1 MEEIFWKW
9 ISTSP
14 QKSILVF
21 EQGILLDIA
30 HLAQINIE
38 WIKML
43 FLERTTTKKGW
54 VTVGRLLD
62 GRWQE
67 QNKSK
72 LITGCFPSRANS
84 STDNERVGKSSLG
97 YGLGWPRT
105 FKQPKTLLQI
115 ICAMR
120 NTVTTKHLTKWKK
133 KFCPLGNAKFLTLLW

>member
-9 ISTSP
+9 ASTFP
-14 QKSILVF
+14 RKSILVF

-43 FLERTTTKKGW
+43 FLERKKKGW

-62 GRWQE
+62 GGWQE

-72 LITGCFPSRANS
+72 LITGCFPSWANS
-84 STDNERVGKSSLG
+84 STDNERVGKNSLG
-97 YGLGWPRT
+97 YGLGSELLNNQKHCYKSYAPWE
-105 FKQPKTLLQI
+105 TLLQLNI
-115 ICAMR
+115 
-120 NTVTTKHLTKWKK
+120 
-133 KFCPLGNAKFLTLLW
+133 